1 MFSTDISVAVSQNRI
16 EIRNLQ
22 VKKTLIS
29 GLLFELNIIFELE
42 T

>member
-29 GLLFELNIIFELE
+29 GFLFELNIIFELE